1 MKKSLRIFVF
11 TSVLVIIYLLLCYMF
26 TPKNNND
33 YGAKSYF
40 NGRSYETEDKN
51 TIDCVAI
58 GNSDLYSSLIPMQL
72 YNDYGF
78 TVVNC
83 GVAKCSINMGY
94 SFLKGA
100 KKDNDIKVLIIEADF
115 LYETRITGECTQAL
129 GDMRFLASPFLY
141 HAKWKKANLKDYFN
155 TPKKIYDYQKGYKFS
170 KKSYNVKYKNY
181 MIEKNNISIP
191 KKNLIGLEK
200 IISFCKKNNIEIF
213 MYEAPSIT
221 SWNLTKSKQV
231 SEYCND
237 KKIKFIDF
245 NLIQDEISFDYKKD
259 YRDNGNHL
267 NHTGALKITNY
278 LGKYISENYNLDNH
292 KNNEKYNKWDLS
304 LMKYLSD
311 ESVKPTKRGE

>member
-33 YGAKSYF
+33 YGAESYF

-155 TPKKIYDYQKGYKFS
+155 TPKKIYDYQKY
-170 KKSYNVKYKNY
+170 Y
-181 MIEKNNISIP
+181 
-191 KKNLIGLEK
+191 
-200 IISFCKKNNIEIF
+200 
-213 MYEAPSIT
+213 
-221 SWNLTKSKQV
+221 
-231 SEYCND
+231 
-237 KKIKFIDF
+237 
-245 NLIQDEISFDYKKD
+245 
-259 YRDNGNHL
+259 H
-267 NHTGALKITNY
+267 
-278 LGKYISENYNLDNH
+278 H
-292 KNNEKYNKWDLS
+292 K
-304 LMKYLSD
+304 
-311 ESVKPTKRGE
+311 